1 MILIISVNVIIS
13 KKQTQPQN
21 YRCLDFSCYNYHNFF
36 SFLQFSD
43 KGMSDSKNK
52 QIKKNQ
58 KQVIT
63 KICPVLKRKVIH
75 SVCDYYS
82 GITYKPNTFAKL
94 KVLATTKATK

>member
-1 MILIISVNVIIS
+1 MILIILVNVIIS

-52 QIKKNQ
+52 QIKKKSKTGYYKNLS
-58 KQVIT
+58 
-63 KICPVLKRKVIH
+63 CPEKESNSQRL
-75 SVCDYYS
+75 
-82 GITYKPNTFAKL
+82 
-94 KVLATTKATK
+94 